1 MRKDQPN
8 THILLHG
15 QEAGGITKAD
25 IERRA
30 RELALIRTGTED
42 YAESDLEAAARE
54 LLGHRSPASM
64 TEDAAAEEALSRDP
78 SEPRVRRGHEVTR
91 DTAEPEENAEPERLA
106 IQGVEEAQHDQMV
119 QARRRERDE
128 DRE

>member
-8 THILLHG
+8 IHVLLHG

-30 RELALIRTGTED
+30 RELALIRSGSED
-42 YAESDLEAAARE
+42 YEESDLEAAAQE
-54 LLGHRSPASM
+54 LLGHRAPAS
-64 TEDAAAEEALSRDP
+64 TSEDAEAEDALSRDP
-78 SEPRVRRGHEVTR
+78 SEPRVRRGHEVTSS
-91 DTAEPEENAEPERLA
+91 TAEPEENTEPERLA

-119 QARRRERDE
+119 QARRRRDD
-128 DRE
+128 DRT